1 MRAIVVGI
9 DSLVG
14 RALAEA
20 LRARGDTV
28 FGTTRRT
35 DAVSSDTSLLDL
47 AGDTRIV
54 DLPPADVAFICAAV
68 TSLADC
74 RADPERARRVNLDA
88 PSQLATR
95 WAGRTIF
102 LSTNAV
108 FDCQEPLMR
117 ADRPRKPT
125 SIYGQLKV
133 EAEDSVLARGGT
145 VVRLTKIFVP
155 GMPLLK
161 RWHDALSRGD
171 SIEAAEDH
179 RVAPTLLE
187 HVSAALLAVA
197 DKGEGGIYQVSAAGD
212 VSYAEIATW
221 IADRLQADR
230 SRVTPRA
237 AVDIGIP
244 ANEVLPY
251 TSLDASRLAAVMAR
265 PTPQPTVAVDR
276 VLESLGQG

>member
-14 RALAEA
+14 RSLADA

-28 FGTTRRT
+28 HGTTRRA
-35 DAVSSDTSLLDL
+35 DRVSGGTSLLDL
-47 AGDTRIV
+47 SRDTSGV
-54 DLPPADVAFICAAV
+54 DLPPADVAFVCAAV

-74 RADPERARRVNLDA
+74 RADPERARRVNLEA
-88 PSQLATR
+88 PVQLAAR
-95 WAGRTIF
+95 WAGRAIF
-102 LSTNAV
+102 LSSNAV
-108 FDCQEPLMR
+108 FDCREPLMR

-125 SIYGQLKV
+125 TIYGQLKAD
-133 EAEDSVLARGGT
+133 AEDAVLARGGT
-145 VVRLTKIFVP
+145 VVRLTKVFVP

-161 RWHDALSRGD
+161 RWRDALSRGD

-187 HVSAALLAVA
+187 HVAAALLAVA

-221 IADRLQADR
+221 IADRLGVDR
-230 SRVTPRA
+230 GRVMARA

-244 ANEVLPY
+244 PNEVLPY
-251 TSLDASRLAAVMAR
+251 TSLDASRLATLMAQ
-265 PTPQPTVAVDR
+265 PTPPPTIAVER
-276 VLESLGQG
+276 VLETLG